1 MSRWRP
7 GLGDFFDLDETTVRT
22 EYLKAKGAR
31 LVLDQQVTW
40 LEWKSTLTEQ
50 WFWVRGD
57 HAVYIVVVRP
67 LTDPWTAACS
77 RGGVH
82 EATPDGRACAHGLAA
97 AVQWVRLCPALQHA
111 AEEPVTEATTD
122 AP

>member
-7 GLGDFFDLDETTVRT
+7 GLGDFFPLDETTVRT

-50 WFWVRGD
+50 WFSVRGD
-57 HAVYIVVVRP
+57 HARYIVVVRP

-77 RGGVH
+77 RSGVH
-82 EATPDGRACAHGLAA
+82 EATPDGVACAHGLAA
-97 AVQWVRLCPALQHA
+97 AVQWVRLCPNLQTA
-111 AEEPVTEATTD
+111 AEEAMS
-122 AP
+122 